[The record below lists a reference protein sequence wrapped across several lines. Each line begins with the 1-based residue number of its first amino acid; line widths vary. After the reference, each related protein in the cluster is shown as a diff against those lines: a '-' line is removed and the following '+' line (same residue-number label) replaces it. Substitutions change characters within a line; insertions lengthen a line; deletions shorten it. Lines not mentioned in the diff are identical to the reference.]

1 MRSALVTA
9 NVFQNALANRSV
21 SRGYYATL
29 LQRLAEQSITWY
41 MTEFDYALALA
52 FWDTFRLGGDV
63 VCQTAYI
70 EMLRQIRHRC
80 PIDSDILEGSNR
92 YRINFCDALR
102 VACARDRFLDCI
114 VTWEPHQFAYNAEQ
128 HNQVQINEF
137 FQLPIRIED
146 AETQEMTTIKIGVF
160 SVRAFLLHLQQDFLE
175 DNELEERRVLRSR
188 LSQRFLLQNFHLQT
202 GGDNHEV
209 AVMLCDARGRCLC
222 GNACGNS
229 PIDALQKA
237 IDQAV
242 AQAVQL
248 PTRYLSRWFVP
259 PATLFGADS
268 PVEVVVGVEC
278 EGFSYEESA
287 SHSNV
292 FQAAAEAYV
301 QVINRICCDLRFPD
315 AS

>member
-21 SRGYYATL
+21 SREYYATL
-29 LQRLAEQSITWY
+29 LQRLSAQPVTWY
-41 MTEFDYALALA
+41 MTEFDYALAIA
-52 FWDTFRLGGDV
+52 FWDTFRLVGDAI
-63 VCQTAYI
+63 CQAAYLG
-70 EMLRQIRHRC
+70 MLSQIRCKC
-80 PIDSDILEGSNR
+80 PIDSDILAGSSR
-92 YRINFCDALR
+92 YQINFCDALR

-114 VTWEPHQFAYNAEQ
+114 VTWEPHQFACNAEQ
-128 HNQVQINEF
+128 HNQVQLNES

-146 AETQEMTTIKIGVF
+146 AETQEMVTLRLGVY
-160 SVRAFLLHLQQDFLE
+160 SVRAFLLYLQQDPTE
-175 DNELEERRVLRSR
+175 DDELEERRLLRTRRSQCFR
-188 LSQRFLLQNFHLQT
+188 LQSFNLQT
-202 GGDNHEV
+202 GDRNEV
-209 AVMLCDARGRCLC
+209 AVMLCDAMERCLC
-222 GNACGNS
+222 GSASGNS
-229 PIDALQKA
+229 PVDALQKA
-237 IDQAV
+237 VDQAI
-242 AQAVQL
+242 AQSLQL
-248 PTRYLSRWFVP
+248 PVRYLSRWFVP

>member
-21 SRGYYATL
+21 SRGYYANL
-29 LQRLAEQSITWY
+29 LQRLSAQPVTWY
-41 MTEFDYALALA
+41 MTEFDYALAIA
-52 FWDTFRLGGDV
+52 FWDTFRLGGDAI
-63 VCQTAYI
+63 CQSAYV
-70 EMLRQIRHRC
+70 EMLHRIRHKC

-102 VACARDRFLDCI
+102 IACARDRFLDCI
-114 VTWEPHQFAYNAEQ
+114 VTWEPHQFARNAEE
-128 HNQVQINEF
+128 HNQVQINEY

-146 AETQEMTTIKIGVF
+146 AESQEMVTLKIGIF
-160 SVRAFLLHLQQDFLE
+160 SVRAFLLQLQQDQLE
-175 DNELEERRVLRSR
+175 ENEIEERRLLRSR
-188 LSQRFLLQNFHLQT
+188 RLQRFRLMNFYLQT
-202 GGDNHEV
+202 GEGNEV
-209 AVMLCDARGRCLC
+209 SVTLCDKVGRGLQ
-222 GNACGNS
+222 GTAIGNS
-229 PIDALQKA
+229 PVDALQKA

-242 AQAVQL
+242 DQCIPL
-248 PTRYLSRWFVP
+248 PTRYLSRWSVP

-278 EGFSYEESA
+278 EGISYEESA

-301 QVINRICCDLRFPD
+301 QIINRICSDLRFPD